1 MKKNIFIKAVF
12 LTLFAGFSFAEDIAE
27 NTGSTTESNINIDQI
42 AQELEAEEN
51 LSQKEA
57 AEEVIVEEEV
67 FDSES
72 EEATVE
78 NPLPPKNENY
88 WRGKTAVA
96 AENEFP
102 KGIFAMAKGYFPG
115 DSLTVY
121 NSKTQKTVNVLI
133 IGSIDQNDM
142 VGIKFSLEA
151 AQEIKITDKT
161 DANVILDE
169 RINPPEVR
177 ESASAKLVIFGGDES
192 DYSAFEQP
200 VSISEDQAILTEN
213 TPESADVID
222 VIAAELEA
230 GDTADIAEADANQT
244 VNPENLDL
252 PAGVEFLE
260 EAADDP
266 YEAIVLDIPQ
276 SVEEQAGEEEALV
289 EEQSAQAEAVPVEVA
304 ASEIEVKE
312 ESQESSATA
321 VPSTEVTAAETVP
334 FEPEPSPVLLP
345 DTKKSFDKT
354 NCQGKGSVPYKKL
367 IASESMVRKG
377 YYIQLAFLANEDNLQ
392 KFVDNNGD
400 ELKLFLIP
408 HKNGYK
414 IFAGVF
420 SDEDKA
426 CALDYVKSLGFKD
439 AFVRK
444 LGR

>member
-12 LTLFAGFSFAEDIAE
+12 LTLFAGLSFAEDNAE
-27 NTGSTTESNINIDQI
+27 NIENTSDSNINIDQI
-42 AQELEAEEN
+42 AQELESEDN
-51 LSQKEA
+51 LSLNDL
-57 AEEVIVEEEV
+57 AEEVVVEEEV

-72 EEATVE
+72 ENPAIEI
-78 NPLPPKNENY
+78 PLPVKNENY

-115 DSLTVY
+115 DTLTVY

-142 VGIKFSLEA
+142 VGIKFSHEA

-161 DANVILDE
+161 DANVVLDE

-200 VSISEDQAILTEN
+200 VSISEDEVILSEKA
-213 TPESADVID
+213 PEAADVID
-222 VIAAELEA
+222 EIAADLEES
-230 GDTADIAEADANQT
+230 DEVAE
-244 VNPENLDL
+244 VSEPEAAKNENVEL

-260 EAADDP
+260 ESSDDS
-266 YEAIVLDIPQ
+266 YDAIVLDIPQ

-289 EEQSAQAEAVPVEVA
+289 EEQAAVAEELAPVEESSTV
-304 ASEIEVKE
+304 ASEVSEEV
-312 ESQESSATA
+312 QIF
-321 VPSTEVTAAETVP
+321 VPD
-334 FEPEPSPVLLP
+334 PSPAPLVEN
-345 DTKKSFDKT
+345 KKTFDKVKSA
-354 NCQGKGSVPYKKL
+354 GKGALPYKKL
-367 IASESMVRKG
+367 IANESMVRKG
-377 YYIQLAFLANEDNLQ
+377 CYIQLAFLANEDNLQ
-392 KFVDNNGD
+392 KFVDNYSD
-400 ELKLFLIP
+400 SLKLFLIA

-420 SDEDKA
+420 DEDDKVA
-426 CALDYVKSLGFKD
+426 ALEYVKSLGFKD

-444 LGR
+444 MGK